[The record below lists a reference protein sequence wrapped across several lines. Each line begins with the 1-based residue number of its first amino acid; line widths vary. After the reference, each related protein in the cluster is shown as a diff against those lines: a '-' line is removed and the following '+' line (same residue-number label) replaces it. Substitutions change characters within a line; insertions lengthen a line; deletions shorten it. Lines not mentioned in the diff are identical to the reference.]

1 MTDDQ
6 LADAPREFEA
16 HRGLLFSIAYRMLGS
31 ATDAEDVVQDA
42 WLRYSSAPPQPIR
55 SVRAYLGT
63 IVTRLCLDRLK
74 AARTTREQYVG
85 PWLPEPML
93 HGDREPSLA
102 RAMEQR
108 ESISLAFLV
117 LLESLTP
124 QERAVFLLREVFDYD
139 YRDIA
144 EMLELSPVNCR
155 QLFHRAKQRLIE
167 QRPELGSRDI
177 APVTRAARAVRAGVH
192 VGGLARRHARA
203 AVAAAQRRRVPFG
216 WRRQGD
222 RGDAAGVRTRCGR
235 ALLPGDQ
242 EEGAKTPAVAA
253 GRPVGER
260 LHADARHGERRAG
273 DLRWI
278 NGALDSVISLSAS
291 ADGIFEIDLVRN
303 PDKLAW
309 LHARAGVGGWSKRAS
324 IRDAHGVAFARA
336 RLEREDA
343 VAALRCHRH
352 GASAAVGDRQTCP
365 SSHS

>member
-1 MTDDQ
+1 VPDHEKPDT
-6 LADAPREFEA
+6 REFEA

-42 WLRYSSAPPQPIR
+42 WLRSQSAPSEPIR
-55 SVRAYLGT
+55 STRAWLAT

-74 AARTTREQYVG
+74 AARTTRELYVG

-124 QERAVFLLREVFDYD
+124 HERAVFLLREVFDYD

-167 QRPELGSRDI
+167 QRPEFGAAKSRPSRVHHERFVQ
-177 APVTRAARAVRAGVH
+177 AFMAAVSQGNMHELQSLLHNDVVLRSD
-192 VGGLARRHARA
+192 GGGK
-203 AVAAAQRRRVPFG
+203 VAAALNPVIGSDSVARFFLGIKKKLQ
-216 WRRQGD
+216 
-222 RGDAAGVRTRCGR
+222 DAA
-235 ALLPGDQ
+235 
-242 EEGAKTPAVAA
+242 AA
-253 GRPVGER
+253 EGRPVASAYTLSPGVV
-260 LHADARHGERRAG
+260 
-273 DLRWI
+273 
-278 NGALDSVISLSAS
+278 NGAPGVFVSMNGKIDSVIGISAS
-291 ADGIFEIDLVRN
+291 AEGILEIDVVRN

-309 LHARAGVGGWSKRAS
+309 L
-324 IRDAHGVAFARA
+324 
-336 RLEREDA
+336 LRELSQGQS
-343 VAALRCHRH
+343 VT
-352 GASAAVGDRQTCP
+352 S
-365 SSHS
+365 